1 VSFDA
6 ADPIAKVFANII
18 GKPAWLVRR
27 GYASYLT
34 FEFGEPHLEFREPIP
49 DSKIGLLRRRN
60 ISVRGDWHLWIRSC
74 DWRVTVDG
82 GEVARSE
89 SADHLIDA
97 AARALDSRQLL
108 AVDVD
113 RTGSCRF
120 TLELG
125 ALLETTP
132 YDDDRQ
138 TDQWLLFA
146 PDGNVL
152 TLRGDAKY
160 CWGPGSLK
168 PDQEMWIP
176 L

>member
-1 VSFDA
+1 MSVEA
-6 ADPIAKVFANII
+6 TDPISKVFADII

-49 DSKIGLLRRRN
+49 ESKLELLRRRN
-60 ISVRGDWHLWIRSC
+60 ISVRGEWHLWIHSC
-74 DWRVTVDG
+74 DWHVTVDG
-82 GEVARSE
+82 GEVAHSE
-89 SADHLIDA
+89 SADHVIDA

-113 RTGSCRF
+113 RPGSCRF
-120 TLELG
+120 AFESG
-125 ALLETTP
+125 ALLETIP
-132 YDDDRQ
+132 YDDDRE

-160 CWGPGSLK
+160 SWGPGSLG
-168 PDQEMWIP
+168 PEQVVWIP

>member
-1 VSFDA
+1 MSFEA

-27 GYASYLT
+27 GFASYLT

-49 DSKIGLLRRRN
+49 ESRFEFLRRQN
-60 ISVRGDWHLWIRSC
+60 ISVRGDWHLWIHSC

-82 GEVARSE
+82 AEVSHSE
-89 SADHLIDA
+89 SADPLIDA
-97 AARALDSRQLL
+97 AARALDSRLLL
-108 AVDVD
+108 AIDVD
-113 RTGSCRF
+113 RTGACRF
-120 TLELG
+120 KFELG
-125 ALLETTP
+125 GLLETTP
-132 YDDDRQ
+132 YDTDREA
-138 TDQWLLFA
+138 DQLLLFA

-160 CWGPGSLK
+160 RWGPGSLK
-168 PDQEMWIP
+168 PDQEVWVP